1 MYSCNILTRYY
12 EGDRADDKHQK
23 GVLYL
28 DHSSVSVTIDKG
40 HNELQISNA
49 SKGSHHGFHHVVQ
62 DLMMHFSSL
71 PELEKWHAALTN
83 CLLQRWHEAAAMMEL
98 HPQPQPVKQDAAAAP
113 RHETRKVK
121 INIVYYSTYALL
133 IDDHLRPALHT
144 DSRLHLCLSYGHIT
158 KMAEAMA
165 AAITVRFTPLNSSSS
180 SVLFAPIFSPVSFT
194 PPQASGND
202 AAIFQVLHTAPPQ
215 PATIAAQRVQAAARN
230 PKPVMFL
237 AGARDS
243 ACFRT

>member
-1 MYSCNILTRYY
+1 M
-12 EGDRADDKHQK
+12 
-23 GVLYL
+23 LYL
-28 DHSSVSVTIDKG
+28 DHSGVSITIHKD

-71 PELEKWHAALTN
+71 PELEKWHAALT
-83 CLLQRWHEAAAMMEL
+83 
-98 HPQPQPVKQDAAAAP
+98 AAAAP